1 MSDAMPSKPLDAC
14 QISFRASQLVNG
26 DRAQQHG
33 DKLQNHQNI
42 ATLWNA
48 YLKIRRDPT
57 SPLDAHD
64 AAIFQALL
72 KIARTQS
79 GNHNVDDYVDG
90 AGYLALAGE
99 IAERSK

>member
-1 MSDAMPSKPLDAC
+1 MSAELSPKPIVAGE
-14 QISFRASQLVNG
+14 IGFRASQLVNG
-26 DRAQQHG
+26 DRAEQHG
-33 DKLQNHQNI
+33 DKVQNHQNI

-57 SPLDAHD
+57 APLSAHD

-79 GNHNVDDYVDG
+79 GSHNLDDYVDA
-90 AGYLALAGE
+90 AGYLAIAGE